1 MEKARSD
8 ERAFASVIYSHAGA
22 SSGFVPMPYVSGRA
36 GPGDFVAGSSAWRRE
51 EVLILLQ
58 QERTH
63 RVAHASQC
71 LAGGQSCNPV
81 ICGQM
86 SRDFFHDCS

>member
-1 MEKARSD
+1 MA
-8 ERAFASVIYSHAGA
+8 A
-22 SSGFVPMPYVSGRA
+22 
-36 GPGDFVAGSSAWRRE
+36 E

-71 LAGGQSCNPV
+71 LASGQSCNPV

-86 SRDFFHDCS
+86 SQDFFTTVHDRLPLWIRS

>member
-1 MEKARSD
+1 MHLS
-8 ERAFASVIYSHAGA
+8 FTHMPGLVVV
-22 SSGFVPMPYVSGRA
+22 FVPMSYVSGRA
-36 GPGDFVAGSSAWRRE
+36 GPGDFVAGVVRMAAE

-71 LAGGQSCNPV
+71 LASGQSCNPV

-86 SRDFFHDCS
+86 SQDFFTTVHDRLPLWIRS